1 VPRAPLFSGDLGRK
15 EGNKTLT
22 LEGEKKRYSLIQ
34 IEQGEGLAAE
44 EGVQEEWE

>member
-1 VPRAPLFSGDLGRK
+1 MPRAPLFSGDVGRK

-34 IEQGEGLAAE
+34 IGQGEGQ
-44 EGVQEEWE
+44 GVQEEWE